1 MSANVLKTF
10 ATTIISTS
18 NMITTIAVRSNS
30 ILDHTL
36 GSLDDLSAN
45 MHDYTSMNKLSD
57 MTRRR
62 KIFMEDN
69 KDLEKNIPPSLQA
82 LLDMEVK

>member
-1 MSANVLKTF
+1 MANVLKTL
-10 ATTIISTS
+10 ASTIISTS
-18 NMITTIAVRSNS
+18 NMITTVAIRSES

-36 GSLDDLSAN
+36 GSLDNLAGN
-45 MHDYTSMNKLSD
+45 MHDYTHMAKLSD

-62 KIFMEDN
+62 KVFLEEN
-69 KDLEKNIPPSLQA
+69 KDLENNIPPSLQA

>member
-30 ILDHTL
+30 ILDHAL
-36 GSLDDLSAN
+36 GSLDDLAGN

-62 KIFMEDN
+62 KVFMEDN
-69 KDLEKNIPPSLQA
+69 KDLENNIPPSLQA

>member
-1 MSANVLKTF
+1 MANVLKTL
-10 ATTIISTS
+10 ASTIISTS
-18 NMITTIAVRSNS
+18 NMITTVAIRSES

-45 MHDYTSMNKLSD
+45 MHDYAHMAKLTD

-62 KIFMEDN
+62 KEFLKEN
-69 KDLEKNIPPSLQA
+69 ADLDKVPPSLQA

>member
-1 MSANVLKTF
+1 MANVLKTL
-10 ATTIISTS
+10 ASTIISTS
-18 NMITTIAVRSNS
+18 NMITTVAIRSES

-36 GSLDDLSAN
+36 GSLDDLAGN

-62 KIFMEDN
+62 KVFMEDN
-69 KDLEKNIPPSLQA
+69 KDLENNIPPSLQA

>member
-1 MSANVLKTF
+1 MANVLKTL
-10 ATTIISTS
+10 ATTVVSTS
-18 NMITTIAVRSNS
+18 NLITTVAVRGES
-30 ILDHTL
+30 IVDHSL
-36 GSLDDLSAN
+36 GALDDLAAN

-62 KIFMEDN
+62 KEFLKENADLDN
-69 KDLEKNIPPSLQA
+69 VPPALQA